1 MLFSLILRVLFL
13 SAIFFTAPQ
22 SVFADANESVD
33 EVGGA
38 ADMQYPHY
46 ASPKLIPP
54 REFARDPGI
63 SSASLSPDGKHF
75 LTVSPA
81 IDNVQIRVFS
91 TENGDAEKHFFDNV
105 PRRMFAGAYWASNDR
120 IVLETETWKLD
131 RNWRWYRHNMLIAVD
146 RSGENMERLHVS
158 HMTKSL
164 WAVDELIVS
173 MLPDDSDN
181 ILIMTEGKKKNDPA
195 LSKLDIYTG
204 ETELVM
210 SGREGISGW
219 MVDHDGNP
227 RLGIGYD
234 DDRLKLIARTVATSD
249 WVDLHE
255 NETFESGRFSPLA
268 FDFDGNSMFVRSAV
282 ANGRFAIYRFDLTTG
297 KLSEKIFEHA
307 EVDARGIEVSNSR
320 KKLLAV
326 TFTRDR
332 LERQFFDDDHKRLML
347 SIDKALPGRSNHILD
362 NTDDDRYYLL
372 YSVSDRYP
380 GALYRLDT
388 KDKLRM
394 EVLSEMNRKIN
405 PQLMSPTSRID
416 YFARDGLEIP
426 AYLTVPKNVDAKKMP
441 LIVLPH
447 GGPAARSG
455 IDYDNIVQFLASRG
469 YLVMQPNFRGSTGY
483 SYEYQSM
490 GHGEWGAAMQTDL
503 EDAVDYLVDED
514 LVDSDRVCIM
524 GQGGYSSYAALL
536 GVMKSPDRF
545 KCAVAIAPITD
556 LAKRIKDVRSNSGKN
571 AAKLISGNRKSK
583 ALNAVSPIK
592 LVKKL
597 DRPLLMFH
605 GAKDRHVPLKE
616 FEKFEKALKKAGKS
630 FETIKSEDDA
640 HGLNTPKS
648 RTKFLRKLEKFLI
661 QHIGEGIVMPTD
673 ETVAATPRPSD
684 AIIPGEVE

>member
-1 MLFSLILRVLFL
+1 MNFSNFGRAILCGALLFL
-13 SAIFFTAPQ
+13 QPPLVTA
-22 SVFADANESVD
+22 SD
-33 EVGGA
+33 EDQDEIGGA
-38 ADMQYPHY
+38 AEMQYPQY
-46 ASPKLIPP
+46 DSPNLIPP
-54 REFARDPGI
+54 RDFARDPGI
-63 SSASLSPDGKHF
+63 TTASLSPDGKHF

-81 IDNVQIRVFS
+81 IDQVQIRVFS
-91 TENGDAEKHFFDNV
+91 TEAGDGEAHFVDSV
-105 PRRMFAGAYWASNDR
+105 ARSMFAGAYWASNDR

-131 RNWRWYRHNMLIAVD
+131 RNWRWYRFNMLIAVD

-158 HMTKSL
+158 HMTKSM
-164 WAVDELIVS
+164 WRVDELIVS
-173 MLPDDSDN
+173 MLPNDPDN
-181 ILIMTEGKKKNDPA
+181 ILVMTEGEGKDDPG

-204 ETELVM
+204 ETELIM
-210 SGREGISGW
+210 PGRAGISGW
-219 MVDHDGNP
+219 MVDHKGTA

-234 DDRLKLIARTVATSD
+234 DDRLKLIARSAGVNEWS
-249 WVDLHE
+249 DLHD
-255 NETFESGRFSPLA
+255 NETFESGRFIPLA
-268 FDFDGNSMFVRSAV
+268 FDYDGNTMFVRSAV

-332 LERQFFDDDHKRLML
+332 LERQFFDDGHKKLML
-347 SIDKALPGRSNHILD
+347 SIDNALPGRSNHILD
-362 NTDDDRYYLL
+362 HTDDDRYYLL
-372 YSVSDRYP
+372 YSLSDRYP

-388 KDKLRM
+388 KGKLRM

-405 PQLMSPTSRID
+405 PSLMSPTKRID

-426 AYLTVPKNVDAKKMP
+426 AYLTVPKKIAAKNLPMV
-441 LIVLPH
+441 VLPH
-447 GGPAARSG
+447 GGPHARSA

-469 YLVMQPNFRGSTGY
+469 YLVLQPNFRGSSGY
-483 SYEYQSM
+483 SYQYQSM

-503 EDAVDYLVDED
+503 EDAVDYLVDEGM
-514 LVDSDRVCIM
+514 VDAERVCIM
-524 GQGGYSSYAALL
+524 GQAGYSSYAALL

-556 LAKRIKDVRSNSGKN
+556 LAKRIKDVKKSSGKN
-571 AAKLISGNRKSK
+571 AAKLISGDRKSK
-583 ALNAVSPIK
+583 ELAAASPIK

-597 DRPLLMFH
+597 KRPLLMFH
-605 GAKDRHVPLKE
+605 GAKDRYVPLKE

-648 RTKFLRKLEKFLI
+648 RTKFFRKLEKFLGDN
-661 QHIGEGIVMPTD
+661 IGKGVVMTAVETANGAAQAD
-673 ETVAATPRPSD
+673 EQTSPAGD
-684 AIIPGEVE
+684 K